1 MKKGRTLT
9 PEEKR
14 LWKLVTEGDRKL
26 HKNANEEEDIFFV
39 PSDKPIIPN
48 MILDAPKKRAKREV
62 ALGQGVYAGIDRNT
76 AERFR
81 KGKSSIDATLDLHG
95 LTRDKA
101 FASLKRFIQS
111 HYQRGSRCLLIITGK
126 GIGKNEE
133 GERLPGV
140 LKQSL
145 PAWLATDEL
154 SPMILAFDKA
164 QQKDGGSGAYYV
176 LLRRKR

>member
-1 MKKGRTLT
+1 MKGKRTLT

-14 LWKLVTEGDRKL
+14 LWKLVTQGDRKL
-26 HKNANEEEDIFFV
+26 RKEEDEEDDTFFV
-39 PSDKPIIPN
+39 PSDKPFIPN
-48 MILDAPKKRAKREV
+48 MVLDAPKKQAKREV

-81 KGKSSIDATLDLHG
+81 KGKNPIDATLDLHG

-101 FASLKRFIQS
+101 FASLKRFIHAQ
-111 HYQRGSRCLLIITGK
+111 YQKQSRCLLVITGK

-145 PAWLATDEL
+145 PAWLATDDL
-154 SPMILAFDKA
+154 APMILTYDKA

>member
-1 MKKGRTLT
+1 MKGKRTLT
-9 PEEKR
+9 PEEKK
-14 LWKLVTEGDRKL
+14 LWKLITQGDRKL
-26 HKNANEEEDIFFV
+26 HKEEDEEETFFV
-39 PSDKPIIPN
+39 PSGKPLIPN
-48 MILDAPKKRAKREV
+48 MVLDAQKKQARREV
-62 ALGQGVYAGIDRNT
+62 ALGEGVYAGIDRNT

-81 KGKSSIDATLDLHG
+81 KGKNPIDATLDLHG

-101 FASLKRFIQS
+101 HAALRRFI
-111 HYQRGSRCLLIITGK
+111 HGHHQRGSRCLLIITGK

-145 PAWLATDEL
+145 PAWLVTDDL
-154 SPMILAFDKA
+154 SPMVLAFDKA